1 MNKRY
6 YQLETSGDAANL
18 TIYGDITSYKWQ
30 ESDVSSYDLSKQLSE
45 LQGVKQ
51 INVYINSYGGEVSE
65 GLAIYNALRRHS
77 AHVTTYCDGMA
88 CSIASV
94 IFMAG
99 DSRVMGDASLLMI
112 HNAWSAMAGN
122 AKEMRKMADDLDKI
136 TAASIAAYME
146 HVTLSEVQLKHKMDA
161 ETWVTPSEALE
172 WGFATQIGD
181 KNMPSQIFAQ
191 SARKAL
197 MALVMQAAEDDEE
210 DEDAETTETPENEP
224 ETQDEESDNN
234 EDSDDTEGDSESED
248 EPDDDE
254 QDEQNNDPDPAQ
266 RWSGFFNALFRD

>member
-6 YQLETSGDAANL
+6 YQLETSGDVANL

-45 LQGVKQ
+45 LQGVKR

-65 GLAIYNALRRHS
+65 GLAIYNALKRHP

-112 HNAWSAMAGN
+112 HNAWSAIAGN

-136 TAASIAAYME
+136 TAASVAAYME

-181 KNMPSQIFAQ
+181 KDMPNQLFAQ

-197 MALVMQAAEDDEE
+197 MALVMQATEE
-210 DEDAETTETPENEP
+210 DEDDAEAPESPQDEP
-224 ETQDEESDNN
+224 DTQDEESDDNK
-234 EDSDDTEGDSESED
+234 DSDDVDGDPETEND
-248 EPDDDE
+248 PDDDE
-254 QDEQNNDPDPAQ
+254 QDDQDEDPDPAQ